1 MSGRDRQ
8 PQPPE
13 SSERG
18 GRLYKDLADW
28 GGRTR
33 YTTINTDL
41 IPMIGA
47 YHRGL
52 SRLSVLL
59 LLHIC
64 VCYDNAAESNLQP
77 LPMSYGELAEKY
89 RVDFS
94 SVRQALRQLADE
106 RLIIVSNAGER
117 AGRSKY
123 AYAPDVERIQS
134 ELKKYLEDE
143 GRLS

>member
-1 MSGRDRQ
+1 MSGRGRQ

-18 GRLYKDLADW
+18 ERLYKDLADW

-52 SRLSVLL
+52 SRLGVLL
-59 LLHIC
+59 FMHIC

-77 LPMSYGELAEKY
+77 LPMSYGELAVKY
-89 RVDFS
+89 RVDLS

>member
-1 MSGRDRQ
+1 MSGRGRQ

-18 GRLYKDLADW
+18 ERLYKDLADW

-41 IPMIGA
+41 PDMLAVRHGS
-47 YHRGL
+47 L
-52 SRLSVLL
+52 PRLSVLL
-59 LLHIC
+59 FWRIC
-64 VCYDNAAESNLQP
+64 ACYDNAAESNLQP
-77 LPMSYGELAEKY
+77 LPMSYGELAIKY
-89 RVDFS
+89 KTDRMN
-94 SVRQALRQLADE
+94 VRRALSKLADE
-106 RLIIVSNAGER
+106 GLIIISNAGER

-143 GRLS
+143 GRLP

>member
-1 MSGRDRQ
+1 MSGRGRQ

-18 GRLYKDLADW
+18 ERLYKDLADW

-41 IPMIGA
+41 VPMLAKRHGGLPRLCLHLFWYICA
-47 YHRGL
+47 Y
-52 SRLSVLL
+52 
-59 LLHIC
+59 
-64 VCYDNAAESNLQP
+64 YDNAAESNLQP
-77 LPMSYGELAEKY
+77 LPMSYGELAEKL
-89 RVDFS
+89 DADPS
-94 SVRQALRQLADE
+94 SVRRALRKLVDE
-106 RLIIVSNAGER
+106 RLIIISNAGER

-123 AYAPDVERIQS
+123 AYTPDVERIQS

-143 GRLS
+143 GRLP

>member
-18 GRLYKDLADW
+18 ERLYKDLADW

-41 IPMIGA
+41 PDMLAVRHGS
-47 YHRGL
+47 L

-59 LLHIC
+59 FWRIC
-64 VCYDNAAESNLQP
+64 ACYDNAAESNLQP

-89 RVDFS
+89 KTDRMN
-94 SVRQALRQLADE
+94 VRQALRKLADE
-106 RLIIVSNAGER
+106 RLIIISNAGER

-143 GRLS
+143 GRLP